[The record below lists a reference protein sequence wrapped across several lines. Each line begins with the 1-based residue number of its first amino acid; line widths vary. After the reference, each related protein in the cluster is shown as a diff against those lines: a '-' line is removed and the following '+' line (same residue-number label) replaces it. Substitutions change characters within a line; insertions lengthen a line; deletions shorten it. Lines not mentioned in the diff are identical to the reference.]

1 MTTIKNRVAEKT
13 RIIGIDPGSRCTG
26 YGVIDSDGLRHLY
39 VASGFVKITGDALP
53 DRLAMIFDEIS
64 IIIEKW
70 QPQTMGIEQVFVN
83 KNVDSALKLGQARGA
98 AICAGTNAKLDIGE
112 YTPRAIKKAVVGNGS
127 ADKEQIQQ
135 MMKLLLKLDF
145 EPQSDEADGLAI
157 ALCHANHMH
166 MKTLGIVSRVRGGR
180 WR

>member
-1 MTTIKNRVAEKT
+1 MAEKT

-39 VASGFVKITGDALP
+39 VTSGFVKITGDALP
-53 DRLAMIFDEIS
+53 DRLGMIFDEIS

-70 QPQTMGIEQVFVN
+70 RPRTMGIEQVFVN